1 MIVALSGNNTLAIQS
16 RLRDLVSDFVKE
28 HGELA
33 IERLDGEE
41 IDDQAVIDAVQSLP
55 FLATKK
61 LVIVRGLGANKA
73 AADKIEQII
82 SSVTDSCDLI
92 FYEPVTDK
100 RTVFYKTLKA
110 RTQFEEFNKLDGPG
124 LVAWAC
130 DYAKKQAAE
139 LSYADANYLIQ
150 RLGDDQQ
157 LLANELDKLITYSP
171 KISRQ
176 TIDLL
181 SEKTPQSKVFDL
193 MDAVF
198 TGNKKRALK
207 LYEEQ
212 RAQKVEPQAILGML
226 AWQLNILAVVKHGAG
241 KQPGEIAKDLG
252 LSPFPV
258 SKATGLV
265 SRLDQK
271 DIVSLVNEAE
281 RIDRLSK
288 TKPIDL
294 DEALKTYIATI

>member
-1 MIVALSGNNTLAIQS
+1 MIATITGSNQFLAKNRLDEITRQFVNEYGDLAL
-16 RLRDLVSDFVKE
+16 
-28 HGELA
+28 
-33 IERLDGEE
+33 ERLDGEE
-41 IDDQAVIDAVQSLP
+41 IEAQGVIDAVQSLP
-55 FLATKK
+55 FLASKK
-61 LVIVRGLGANKA
+61 LVIVRNLSANKQA
-73 AADKIEQII
+73 AEKIEQII

-92 FYEPVTDK
+92 FHEPVTDK

-110 RTQFEEFNKLDGPG
+110 KTQFEEFSKLDGSN
-124 LVAWAC
+124 LVEWAC

-157 LLANELDKLITYSP
+157 LLASELDKLITYNP
-171 KISRQ
+171 KISHQ

-193 MDAVF
+193 MDAAF
-198 TGNKKRALK
+198 AGNKKRALE

-212 RAQKVEPQAILGML
+212 RAQKIEPQAILGML
-226 AWQLNILAVVKHGAG
+226 AWQLNIFAVAKYSEG
-241 KQPGEIAKDLG
+241 KQSGEIAKDLG

-258 SKATGLV
+258 SKAVGLV
-265 SRLDQK
+265 RRLDQK
-271 DIVSLVNEAE
+271 DILNLVNQAE